1 MKKVFATVVLSLVLV
16 ASLPVAA
23 SARNVESL
31 YSRYAGKPGVESVS
45 IGRFWINLAKLI
57 VSLDDEGGR
66 TDKDTELAINTLSH
80 ISSVRVADLS
90 ECSESVRTQFA
101 EDVRNCSTDGYVLM
115 TSVRDGNDNMQVLVR
130 KDEDGVIRE
139 LLVVSSGDDPAVIQ
153 IEGRITEEEAARYIS
168 ASME

>member
-1 MKKVFATVVLSLVLV
+1 M
-16 ASLPVAA
+16 
-23 SARNVESL
+23 
-31 YSRYAGKPGVESVS
+31 
-45 IGRFWINLAKLI
+45 
-57 VSLDDEGGR
+57 
-66 TDKDTELAINTLSH
+66 
-80 ISSVRVADLS
+80 ADLS
-90 ECSESVRTQFA
+90 ECSESVRAQFA

-130 KDEDGVIRE
+130 NDEDGVIRE

>member
-80 ISSVRVADLS
+80 ISSVRW
-90 ECSESVRTQFA
+90 
-101 EDVRNCSTDGYVLM
+101 
-115 TSVRDGNDNMQVLVR
+115 
-130 KDEDGVIRE
+130 
-139 LLVVSSGDDPAVIQ
+139 
-153 IEGRITEEEAARYIS
+153 RI
-168 ASME
+168 